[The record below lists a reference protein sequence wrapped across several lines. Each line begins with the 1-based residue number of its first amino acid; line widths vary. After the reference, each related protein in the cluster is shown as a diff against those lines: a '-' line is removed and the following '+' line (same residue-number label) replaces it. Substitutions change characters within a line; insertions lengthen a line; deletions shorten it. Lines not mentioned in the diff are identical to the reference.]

1 MSRRRLLII
10 FSFEVA
16 LRQTGVVRARVV
28 KVRNII
34 KSVLDLQTFLVSVDA
49 QRLVQLGVLNGHV
62 ITSNVVLRGSVGW
75 SVFMISLAIWIIHI
89 VRLGEWP
96 SDAAIEFSHLVF
108 AFCPIDTNHF
118 LRGQAWACLK
128 SALDQLVVSWL
139 LTHRTR
145 VFVRKPSLTGVADT
159 PLPASLIGSSWAVS
173 LGLLEKRVSFLLP
186 HRLNIWQQLVG
197 LEVFD

>member
-62 ITSNVVLRGSVGW
+62 ISSNVVLRGSIGG

-89 VRLGEWP
+89 VRLGE
-96 SDAAIEFSHLVF
+96 
-108 AFCPIDTNHF
+108 
-118 LRGQAWACLK
+118 
-128 SALDQLVVSWL
+128 
-139 LTHRTR
+139 
-145 VFVRKPSLTGVADT
+145 
-159 PLPASLIGSSWAVS
+159 
-173 LGLLEKRVSFLLP
+173 
-186 HRLNIWQQLVG
+186 
-197 LEVFD
+197 